1 MNKLDICNNALDL
14 VGQGI
19 HIDSFDENSKEAD
32 VIRRNYQSTVDRA
45 LSMYDFSF
53 ARKDEVITE
62 DYLIK
67 DYVSLPW
74 LYSYNIPTDVMTILK
89 LERLERGKDDYN
101 SVDDITFNF
110 RNIKNK
116 KCIVTNAEAP
126 FVMQYQCFVT
136 DETLFSVSFVQAIEY
151 LLASKIAPALIHGTS
166 GLQIGNVLN
175 QMGMSY
181 LEFSAGQDAQQGA
194 SSVFGKNTPYF
205 IQGRF

>member
-32 VIRRNYQSTVDRA
+32 VIRRNYQSVVDRA
-45 LSMYDFSF
+45 LASYYFSF

-62 DYLIK
+62 NNLIK

-74 LYSYNIPTDVMTILK
+74 KYSYTIPTDCMTILK
-89 LERLERGKDDYN
+89 LERIAKGLNDNNELEE
-101 SVDDITFNF
+101 IEFNF

-116 KCIVTNAEAP
+116 KCIVTNEKAP
-126 FVMQYQCFVT
+126 FVIQYQCYIE
-136 DETLFSVSFVQAIEY
+136 DESLFSPMFIEAIEY
-151 LLASKIAPALIHGTS
+151 LLAGKIAPALIHGTS
-166 GLQIGNVLN
+166 GMQIGQALI
-175 QMGMSY
+175 QAGLGY

-194 SSVFGKNTPYF
+194 NSSLNHTPSL
-205 IQGRF
+205 IKCRE

>member
-67 DYVSLPW
+67 DYVSYL
-74 LYSYNIPTDVMTILK
+74 
-89 LERLERGKDDYN
+89 G
-101 SVDDITFNF
+101 
-110 RNIKNK
+110 
-116 KCIVTNAEAP
+116 CIATT
-126 FVMQYQCFVT
+126 YQ
-136 DETLFSVSFVQAIEY
+136 
-151 LLASKIAPALIHGTS
+151 
-166 GLQIGNVLN
+166 
-175 QMGMSY
+175 QM
-181 LEFSAGQDAQQGA
+181 
-194 SSVFGKNTPYF
+194 
-205 IQGRF
+205 

>member
-1 MNKLDICNNALDL
+1 
-14 VGQGI
+14 
-19 HIDSFDENSKEAD
+19 
-32 VIRRNYQSTVDRA
+32 
-45 LSMYDFSF
+45 
-53 ARKDEVITE
+53 
-62 DYLIK
+62 
-67 DYVSLPW
+67 
-74 LYSYNIPTDVMTILK
+74 
-89 LERLERGKDDYN
+89 
-101 SVDDITFNF
+101 
-110 RNIKNK
+110 
-116 KCIVTNAEAP
+116 
-126 FVMQYQCFVT
+126 MQYQCFVT